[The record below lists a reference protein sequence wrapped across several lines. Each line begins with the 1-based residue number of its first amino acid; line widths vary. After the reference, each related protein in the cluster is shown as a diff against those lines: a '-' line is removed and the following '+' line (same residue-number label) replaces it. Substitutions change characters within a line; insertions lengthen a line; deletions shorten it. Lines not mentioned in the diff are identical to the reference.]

1 MRAGKIVLQNE
12 IKNANRNNRRFTIN
26 HPNQGSFMNIGKTG
40 YGKSGSIALIE
51 EGLFDLRYIKR
62 HWKVKIFDLFDGGR
76 GENMFLCIPNNNLLK
91 YGVEKLKALNYTPKA
106 YPCNILY
113 PMSKNLPN
121 KIPPQGKVFTIP
133 INSLDYS
140 DLQALI
146 GKEITPTV
154 AGIWNS
160 VFSGVTKRTT
170 IEDLKQLIMSA
181 TAGKGKKEED
191 MKTSA
196 FARKIIYG
204 ALGKLIENNLLSS
217 GVHPFALDIKEE
229 CEDVDNISVLALKHI
244 DRECHGFLVNHFIS
258 HVVRGLSM
266 NKIKPPIATYFVM
279 REVRELLKNDAA
291 SQSEAAIKESLS
303 LVLAKWRTNKTAFVM
318 DNQLHSTL
326 TKDATSLPQKIL
338 LFQTDEARAIL
349 DSMGYNTRS
358 GVLTSNQ
365 VMAIAMLP
373 KLHCY
378 VIDKDKASG
387 GAYLIRLNPPRH
399 RLFNSGE
406 RFDDVYNNLI
416 GIWKRVGIDKD
427 VDPFTPTEKEN
438 QQSKENWK
446 LKSAANY
453 RPQDAGKELMKQF
466 KKIDKEKEK
475 ELKEEKVGKVK
486 NMAPS
491 PSFPIKEPLKEAQG
505 EVVLKEDEE
514 IYPPEIDLSK
524 EPLKVN
530 GAGIDS
536 DDTNFKDEIK
546 HKDGF
551 EDDIKELIKQE
562 NNVLMKDNNP
572 IKLKKLKEEDI
583 EDFDKDFMNLLNE
596 D

>member
-1 MRAGKIVLQNE
+1 
-12 IKNANRNNRRFTIN
+12 
-26 HPNQGSFMNIGKTG
+26 MNIGKTG
-40 YGKSGSIALIE
+40 YGKSGSVALIE

-91 YGVEKLKALNYTPKA
+91 YDVKKLKSLNYTPKA

-133 INSLDYS
+133 INSLNYG

-146 GKEITPTV
+146 GKEITPTI

-217 GVHPFALDIKEE
+217 GIHPFALDIKVE
-229 CEDVDNISVLALKHI
+229 CEDVDNISVLALKYI
-244 DRECHGFLVNHFIS
+244 DRECHGFLTNYFIS
-258 HVVRGLSM
+258 HVVRGLLM

-279 REVRELLKNDAA
+279 REVRELLKNDVA

-303 LVLAKWRTNKTAFVM
+303 LVLAKWRTNKTAFIM

-326 TKDATSLPQKIL
+326 IKDATSLPQKIL

-365 VMAIAMLP
+365 LMAIAMLP

-378 VIDKDKASG
+378 VIDKDKASR

-406 RFDDVYNNLI
+406 RFDDVYNNLV
-416 GIWKRVGIDKD
+416 GIWKSVGIDKD

-446 LKSAANY
+446 LKSAVNY
-453 RPQDAGKELMKQF
+453 KLRDAGKELMKQF

-475 ELKEEKVGKVK
+475 ELKVEKTEKVK
-486 NMAPS
+486 NVAIS
-491 PSFPIKEPLKEAQG
+491 SSFPIKKPLKEAQD
-505 EVVLKEDEE
+505 EVNLKEDKE
-514 IYPPEIDLSK
+514 IYTPKIDFSK

-536 DDTNFKDEIK
+536 DDANFRDEIK
-546 HKDGF
+546 HKDRF

-572 IKLKKLKEEDI
+572 IKLKNLKEEDI
-583 EDFDKDFMNLLNE
+583 DDFDKDFMNLLKE